1 MRSAFEFGLKTIG
14 KLVDC
19 PVYAIRVFSCVPVS
33 MCAEG
38 DGDGKG
44 KGDKSDKDDKPG
56 IKCWIWR

>member
-1 MRSAFEFGLKTIG
+1 M
-14 KLVDC
+14 LVDC
-19 PVYAIRVFSCVPVS
+19 PVYAFRVFSGVYVS

-56 IKCWIWR
+56 IKCWIWRWFS